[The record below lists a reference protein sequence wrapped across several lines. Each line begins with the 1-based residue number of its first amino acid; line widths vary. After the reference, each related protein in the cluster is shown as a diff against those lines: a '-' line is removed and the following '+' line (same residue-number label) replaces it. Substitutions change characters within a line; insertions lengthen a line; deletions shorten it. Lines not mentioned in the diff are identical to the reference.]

1 MTFLYRFSTLFILLA
16 LIVPLHVGAVD
27 AQLYP
32 TYPSTP
38 PSYSNISASTLMSDA
53 RVDFGFS
60 TQVEKSNGYQVISPD
75 GDTFYV
81 DNIEKPKCAFYA
93 TYIESNGDAI
103 GQGASLEVFSN
114 VYVEEVNF
122 ENC

>member
-1 MTFLYRFSTLFILLA
+1 MTFLHRFSTFLL
-16 LIVPLHVGAVD
+16 LIFPLYINAVE
-27 AQLYP
+27 APLYP
-32 TYPSTP
+32 SYPSAP
-38 PSYSNISASTLMSDA
+38 PSYSDLNANTLISEA
-53 RVDFGFS
+53 RVDFGFG
-60 TQVEKSNGYQVISPD
+60 TQVEKSDGYQVISPD

-93 TYIESNGDAI
+93 TYVEGGAE

-122 ENC
+122 ESC

>member
-1 MTFLYRFSTLFILLA
+1 MTLFHRFSTLLL
-16 LIVPLHVGAVD
+16 LIIPLHVNAVD
-27 AQLYP
+27 SQLYP
-32 TYPSTP
+32 TYPSAP
-38 PSYSNISASTLMSDA
+38 PSYSNINANTLISEA

-93 TYIESNGDAI
+93 TYIESDGE

-122 ENC
+122 ESC